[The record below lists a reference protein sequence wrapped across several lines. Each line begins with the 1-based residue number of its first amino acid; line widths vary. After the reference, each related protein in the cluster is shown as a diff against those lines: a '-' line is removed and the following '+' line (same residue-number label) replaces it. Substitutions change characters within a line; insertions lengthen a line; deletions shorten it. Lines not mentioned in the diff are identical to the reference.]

1 MEANVVSTQ
10 RALVPITILHRC
22 EAVKCHAEKVC
33 ALPGDHCEGD
43 LHLAIIIAAK
53 QMPCAVT
60 AYLLEKRGP
69 VSVSCLTYTVKWMP
83 CPCPAIIV

>member
-1 MEANVVSTQ
+1 M
-10 RALVPITILHRC
+10 RCLVIT
-22 EAVKCHAEKVC
+22 VKEI
-33 ALPGDHCEGD
+33 P
-43 LHLAIIIAAK
+43 HLAIIIAVK
-53 QMPCAVT
+53 QMPSAVT